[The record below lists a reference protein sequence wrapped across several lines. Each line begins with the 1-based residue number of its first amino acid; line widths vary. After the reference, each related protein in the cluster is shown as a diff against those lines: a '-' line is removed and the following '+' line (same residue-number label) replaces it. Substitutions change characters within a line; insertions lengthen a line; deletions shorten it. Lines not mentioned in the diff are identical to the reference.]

1 MVEWDRK
8 LERRAGFLR
17 RKKSKQNSKNKRLN
31 RQKKD
36 ESKYKDLLNEEKGHN
51 EY

>member
-36 ESKYKDLLNEEKGHN
+36 ELKYKDLLNEEKGHN